1 MVKGPLTT
9 SSVTYKYSDVARGKL
24 CGPFLY
30 TEDAG
35 VVGVLGLRA

>member
-1 MVKGPLTT
+1 MVKSPLTG
-9 SSVTYKYSDVARGKL
+9 SSVTYKHSDVARGKL

-35 VVGVLGLRA
+35 VGGV